1 MKLPVKVRQRNRAGS
16 QLQFPVQIK
25 CIVLLST
32 FLTSSI
38 SASTSINFSSS
49 SSSSSRSTKN
59 VNIIHTNA
67 AFGMPAPA
75 RLRKL
80 LQSEMDGSRN
90 DPGPIL
96 LPCCY
101 DGLSARLIA
110 KAGFEATFMTG
121 FGVSG
126 E

>member
-38 SASTSINFSSS
+38 SASTSINFS